1 MAQFIGTSM
10 PSGFAGA
17 ITRGFYDNTVEQ
29 KQAVS
34 DTIGFGIP
42 VKLTGGKVAAV
53 SAGTDAVYGFTVR
66 EYGQTDAVGAQSVPM
81 ATVLRRG
88 YLAVKCTAGTPAAG
102 GKVYLVTATGAITA
116 DSASATVLAGATFM
130 GAADA
135 AGIVE
140 ISYNI

>member
-1 MAQFIGTSM
+1 MAQFIGSSM

-29 KQAVS
+29 KQAAS
-34 DTIGFGIP
+34 DSLGFGLP
-42 VKLTGGKVAAV
+42 VKLAAGKVAAV
-53 SAGTDAVYGFTVR
+53 TAGTDAVYGFTVR
-66 EYGQTDAVGAQSVPM
+66 EYGQNPSQSVPM
-81 ATVLRRG
+81 AAVLRRG

-116 DSASATVLAGATFM
+116 DSASATALAGATFM

-135 AGIVE
+135 DGIVE